1 MDDSIT
7 KSGAAAPA
15 KDVTKLTNRK
25 FKDGESMW
33 TGWQDLTE
41 KIFQAD
47 KSYKCPTYVHRT
59 PPCQGSCPSGHEIR
73 GWLAI
78 ARGMDKPS
86 VKGMKWQEYAFQR
99 MVEANPFPSAMG
111 RVCPAPCEDGCNRNE
126 VDDYVGING
135 VEQYVGDWSIENN
148 IKLPE
153 AGEYTGKNVAV
164 IGGGPAGLSAAYFL
178 RRKGHAVA
186 IFEANEHLG
195 GMMRYGIPGYRTP
208 RNMLD
213 KEIERITALGVTVQ
227 TNTKVG
233 KDITIAELEQNFDAI
248 FWAVGAQKGRGLP
261 VPGWD
266 GTENCITGVEFLDA
280 FNKGWV
286 LGTAQK
292 VVVVGGGDTSIDV
305 ASVAR
310 RLGHITHKAEKDV
323 DPHDVLGY
331 TAHDVA
337 GTMRRE
343 GMQATLTSLF
353 PLEKM
358 TASERE
364 REDAKREGVTIMGG
378 VMPLEVL
385 KHPDGRA
392 RALKMCQCTMKGNAP
407 VATPGTEFEIECDII
422 ISAIGQMG
430 DLTGDLAQ
438 LDNGKGFVNLQGVY
452 QVKGKPKHY
461 AGGDIVRPHLLT
473 TAIGHGR
480 IAAESI
486 DHMLSGQPLDKRPKV
501 DVHHF
506 NLLEELHQRALDPAP
521 YDAKKQAEETALRGT
536 SEAKFAIHN
545 YEDQSAS
552 QIIPHKD
559 LFKGHFKFEPRA
571 KREEIHIEADKVL
584 GNFEERIKVFSE
596 QQAINEGK
604 RCMSCGMCFECDNCV
619 VYCPQTAVARVPKKD
634 RAVGRYVYTEYTKCI
649 GCHICADVCP
659 TGYIQM
665 GLGQ

>member
-1 MDDSIT
+1 MNAMSDKPQGTEKASEVD
-7 KSGAAAPA
+7 
-15 KDVTKLTNRK
+15 TKLTFRR
-25 FKDGESMW
+25 FKNGESMW
-33 TGWQDLTE
+33 TGWEDLTE

-47 KSYKCPTYVHRT
+47 KTYKCPTYVHRT

-78 ARGMDKPS
+78 ARQMDKPP
-86 VKGMKWQEYAFQR
+86 VAGMKWQEYAFQR
-99 MVEANPFPSAMG
+99 MVEANPFPSTMG

-126 VDDYVGING
+126 VDDFVGINA
-135 VEQYVGDWSIENN
+135 VEQYVGDWANDSGL
-148 IKLPE
+148 KLPE
-153 AGEYTGKNVAV
+153 AGAFTGKKVAV
-164 IGGGPAGLSAAYFL
+164 VGGGPAGLAAAYFL

-186 IFEANEHLG
+186 IIEAHEKLG

-208 RNMLD
+208 RGMLD
-213 KEIERITALGVTVQ
+213 IEIGRILAMGVEVRTGVRVGSDIPLEDLEKE
-227 TNTKVG
+227 
-233 KDITIAELEQNFDAI
+233 FDAI
-248 FWAVGAQKGRGLP
+248 FWAVGAQRGRGLP
-261 VPGWD
+261 VPGWE

-280 FNKGWV
+280 FNEGWV
-286 LGTAQK
+286 LGTAKK

-323 DPHDVLGY
+323 DPHNVLGF

-343 GMQATLTSLF
+343 GLQATLTSLF

-364 REDAKREGVTIMGG
+364 RADAQREGVTIMGG

-385 KHPDGRA
+385 KDDKGNA
-392 RALKMCQCTMKGNAP
+392 RALKMCKCTMKGMTP
-407 VATPGTEFEIECDII
+407 VPEEGTEFEIECDII

-430 DLTGDLAQ
+430 DLGGGLSG
-438 LDNGKGFVNLQGVY
+438 LDNGKGFIATDAMY
-452 QVKGKPKHY
+452 RVKGKPKHF
-461 AGGDIVRPHLLT
+461 AGGDVIRPHLLT

-486 DHMLSGQPLDKRPKV
+486 DYFLAGSPVDKRPKV

-506 NLLEELHQRALDPAP
+506 NLLRELHQRALDPAP
-521 YDAKKQAEETALRGT
+521 YDHTQSRGT
-536 SEAKFAIHN
+536 SAAKFAIHN
-545 YEDQSAS
+545 FEDRSAS
-552 QIIPHKD
+552 QIIPHGD
-559 LFKGHFKFEPRA
+559 LFKGHFKFEARV
-571 KREEIHIEADKVL
+571 KREEVHIEADKVL
-584 GNFEERIKVFSE
+584 GNFEERIKAISE

-619 VYCPQTAVARVPKKD
+619 IYCPQTAVQRVPKKE
-634 RAVGRYVYTEYTKCI
+634 RAVGRYVYTEYSKCV

-665 GLGQ
+665 GLGE